1 MPTMKLY
8 RITYRDRYNVENS
21 LPIIAHNVREA
32 MAWFIRLQ
40 PEAFKI
46 THAFPSV

>member
-1 MPTMKLY
+1 MQQVTLY

-32 MAWFIRLQ
+32 MEWFVRLQ
-40 PEAFKI
+40 PEAFRI
-46 THAFPSV
+46 THTFPTV